1 MADIRIGD
9 HQLTKTHQA
18 NEAIEGNRFVKP
30 VSGEGF
36 IVPHVVHAEGNEVTI
51 GVNRDG
57 VASGQLADIVYRG
70 TAYVLTSGIVAAGAL
85 VGCDTD
91 GKAKVYTSGYV
102 CGTAVSDANSAEF
115 VKVILA

>member
-1 MADIRIGD
+1 MTDARIGD
-9 HQLTKTHQA
+9 HLLTKTHQA

-36 IVPHVVHAEGNEVTI
+36 IVPHVVHCGDNGVTN

-57 VASGQLADIVYRG
+57 VASGQLADIVKKG
-70 TAYVLTSGIVAAGAL
+70 TAYVLTQEIVAAGLL
-85 VGCDTD
+85 VGCGTD
-91 GKAKVYTSGYV
+91 GRAKVYTSGYT
-102 CGTAVSDANSAEF
+102 CGVSDSDANSGEF